1 MAEEKRI
8 ISVFFVILQSLI
20 YTVFAMDER
29 LDKVK
34 VQCDY
39 LPLINFAIQ
48 QNGASIIHQ
57 LSIENTTPAPL
68 KDIQVQITTEPTFGN
83 AAPIA
88 VAQIPPNESICLSSF
103 NLTLSANYFTQL
115 TERLS
120 GNLKIEIT
128 SEVESVFCQTYPID
142 ILAYDQWG
150 GLNVLPEMLAA
161 FITPNHTAIVPII
174 KRAASILGQ
183 WTDNPSLDE
192 YQSRTPDRVRKQM
205 AAIYT
210 AITEQQIIY
219 STIPASFEEY
229 GQRVRLADSVMAQ
242 KLGTCLD
249 MALLYASC
257 LEAIGLNALII
268 ITQGHA
274 FAGAWLV
281 PETFPDPTIDDVSL
295 LTKRTAEGIYDI
307 TLVETTCMNMGHSS
321 DFDDAVKKANGKLT
335 DGNSFILAI
344 DVKRARHSGIRPI
357 PQRIL
362 HGQVWEVEEKET
374 DIQKSA
380 VHATPQSINPYDLSG
395 NETQTVITKQLLWE
409 RRLLDLS
416 LRNNLLSIR
425 ITKNTLQLIPAN
437 LSCLEDALADGE
449 EFRILHR
456 PADWESPAMDFGIY
470 SSIPESD
477 PMVGFINSE
486 LSQKR
491 LRFYLPE
498 NDLGKALTHL
508 YRSSRTSI
516 EENGAN
522 TLYLALGLLK
532 WYETP
537 SSERPRYAP
546 ILLLPVEIIR
556 KSAAK
561 GYVIRSREE
570 ETMMNIT
577 LLEMLR
583 QNFGITISGLDPLPT
598 DESGVNVKLIYSIIR
613 NSIKNQRKWD
623 VEEQAIL
630 GIFSFNKFIMWNDI
644 HNNANKLVQNKIV
657 SSLINGK
664 IEWEAATEEIDAT
677 DMDKQVSPA
686 DIVLPIIADS
696 SQLEAIYEAVHDKTF
711 ILHGPPGTG
720 KSQTITNII
729 ANALY
734 KGKRVLFV
742 AEKMAALSVV
752 QNRLAAIGL
761 APFCLEIHSNKTKK
775 SAVIS
780 QLKETT
786 EIIRQTPPEEFRKE
800 AERLLN
806 LRVELNQYIEALH
819 KEYPFGVSLYDA
831 IIHYQ
836 SVDVESC
843 FDIPQAY
850 LDTLDKDTFAQW
862 EDAIELLVRTANA
875 CGHPYQHP
883 LTGISITEY
892 SSAVKEG
899 SSQLLTGFIDLLTTI
914 RQKLDV
920 FSILLK
926 DTDIHPTRKDFQTI
940 SHIIRRI
947 LDIPELTPGL
957 LTLPLL
963 NETLNEYR
971 EVVVHGRKR
980 DEQRKEIETEFIQE
994 ILSINAKQMLAEW
1007 NRVSGQWFLPRYFG
1021 QRKIRKAINV
1031 YALKTIETE
1040 DIKPLLH
1047 RIIRYQEEAEAV
1059 RKYIGQLPSLFG
1071 RPGKNEDWNTIE
1083 QIIDDMTSL
1092 HSHLLNYAKD
1102 IAKVSQI
1109 KQNLSAQL
1117 TEGIQTFRDIH
1128 AHSFNELYQ
1137 LADTLTATEKKL
1149 SGMLGIS
1156 IEELYTDSADWITI
1170 ALSKARTWKE
1180 NLDKL
1185 KDWYQWLQA
1194 CQTLHSLGIGFIA
1207 TEYKEK
1213 NIPTSQLTDSFRK
1226 SFYQA
1231 AIRYI
1236 IAKEPTLELF
1246 NGKIFNDIIA
1256 KYKQISAKFE
1266 ETTQRELFARLASNI
1281 PSFTHEAI
1289 QSSEVG
1295 ILQKNIRNNARGISI
1310 RKLFD
1315 QIPTLLSRMCPCM
1328 LMSPL
1333 SVAQFIDTD
1342 ADKFDLIVFDEASQM
1357 PTYEAVG
1364 AIARGKNVIIV
1375 GDPKQMPPTSF
1386 FSVNTIDEDNIEM
1399 EDLESILDDCLALSI
1414 PSKYLLW
1421 HYRSKHESLIAFSNS
1436 EYYDNK
1442 LMTFP
1447 SPDNIESKVRI
1458 VNINGYYDKGKSR
1471 QNRAEAQAVVDEIAR
1486 RLRSEEL
1493 RKKSIGVVTFSIVQQ
1508 ALIEDLLSDLFIFY
1522 PELETLALECDE
1534 PLFIKNLEN
1543 VQGDERDVILFSVG
1557 YGPDAEGRV
1566 SMNFGPLNRTGGE
1579 RRLNVAVSR
1588 ARYEM
1593 IIYSTLR
1600 SEMIDLNRTSS
1611 IGVAGLKRFLEYAE
1625 KGTRSTISSVPRQ
1638 LSEATASIETI
1649 IADRLRSLGYTVHT
1663 DIGCSGYKIDIGIVD
1678 TENTSN
1684 YQLGI
1689 ICDGKNY
1696 KRTKTAR
1703 DREIVQN
1710 NVLKALGWDIYRIW
1724 TMDWWEKP
1732 DEVMATIQEAIAR
1745 KKSSKVGSMTATEI
1759 NSTPTEVTEPAPT
1772 TQMTN
1777 NEISFVL
1784 KASPA
1789 APEKQAASVLST
1801 QNRIEQKY
1809 KFAKITPYSY
1819 SPEDFF
1825 FTDSYSIL
1833 LSQIRKIM
1841 ESEAPISKSLLCKS
1855 LLCKKILSE
1864 WGISRLGTRVEA
1876 QIETALDTL
1885 NIYRTEY
1892 EGLVFCWNDKEQ
1904 CASYSIY
1911 RPVSDREATD
1921 IPPEEIANAIR
1932 QLLTDSISLPAADLI
1947 KACAQQ
1953 FGFARMGSNIDA
1965 AMQRGIREAV
1975 KRNYAKIENERVTI
1989 AN

>member
-1 MAEEKRI
+1 
-8 ISVFFVILQSLI
+8 
-20 YTVFAMDER
+20 MDGT
-29 LDKVK
+29 LDKIR
-34 VQCDY
+34 VQFDY
-39 LPLINFAIQ
+39 LPLINFAMQ
-48 QNGASIIHQ
+48 QNKVSVIHQ
-57 LSIENTTPAPL
+57 LSIENMTSEPFRN
-68 KDIQVQITTEPTFGN
+68 IQVQITAEPDFGSITPVMVE
-83 AAPIA
+83 A
-88 VAQIPPNESICLSSF
+88 IPANDSVCLQSF
-103 NLTLSANYFTQL
+103 SLVLSANYFAQL
-115 TERLS
+115 TERMS
-120 GNLKIEIT
+120 GSLKIEIR
-128 SEVESVFCQTYPID
+128 SEAETIFTRTYPID

-150 GLNVLPEMLAA
+150 GINIFPEMLAA
-161 FITPNHTAIVPII
+161 FITPNHAVLTPII
-174 KRAASILGQ
+174 KRAAAILEQ
-183 WTDNPSLDE
+183 WTGTPSLDE
-192 YQSRTPDRVRKQM
+192 YQSRNPDRVRKQM

-210 AITEQQIIY
+210 ALTEQQIIY
-219 STIPASFEEY
+219 STIPASFEEH
-229 GQRVRLADSVMAQ
+229 GQRVRLTDSVLAQ

-257 LEAIGLNALII
+257 LESIGLNALIV
-268 ITQGHA
+268 ITKGHA
-274 FAGAWLV
+274 FAGGWLV
-281 PETFPDPTIDDVSL
+281 PETFPDPAIDDVSL

-307 TLVETTCMNMGHSS
+307 TLVETTCMNMGHNA
-321 DFDDAVKKANGKLT
+321 DFDNAVKSANGKLS
-335 DGNSFILAI
+335 DPGSFILAI
-344 DVKRARHSGIRPI
+344 DVRRARHSGVRPI
-357 PQRIL
+357 PQRVL
-362 HGQVWEVEEKET
+362 NGQVWEIKEDEDMNRNT
-374 DIQKSA
+374 T
-380 VHATPQSINPYDLSG
+380 HATPQSVNPYDLSG
-395 NETQTVITKQLLWE
+395 SETQTVLTKQLLWE

-416 LRNNLLSIR
+416 LRNNLLNIR

-437 LSCLEDALADGE
+437 LACLEDALAEGD

-456 PADWESPAMDFGIY
+456 PAEWENPAMEFGIY

-477 PMVGFINSE
+477 PIADFVNSE

-498 NDLGKALTHL
+498 NDLGKARTHL

-583 QNFGITISGLDPLPT
+583 QNFGISVPGLDPLPT

-613 NSIKNQRKWD
+613 HCIKNQRKWD

-644 HNNANKLVQNKIV
+644 HNNAPKLTQNKIV

-664 IEWEAATEEIDAT
+664 IEWNAITEEMDASY
-677 DMDKQVSPA
+677 MDRQLSPA

-775 SAVIS
+775 STVIS

-786 EIIRQTPPEEFRKE
+786 EIIRRTPPEEFKKE
-800 AERLLN
+800 AERLLK
-806 LRVELNQYIEALH
+806 LRTELNKYIEALH
-819 KEYPFGVSLYDA
+819 KEYPFGLSLYDA

-836 SVDVESC
+836 STDVEPC
-843 FDIPQAY
+843 FDIPSSY
-850 LDTLDKDTFAQW
+850 LDDLDKDRFSHW
-862 EDAIELLVRTANA
+862 EDAIESLVSTANA
-875 CGHPYQHP
+875 CGHPHLHP
-883 LTGISITEY
+883 LTGISIREY
-892 SSAVKEG
+892 SSAIKEEA
-899 SSQLLTGFIDLLTTI
+899 SQTLATFIGLLTAI
-914 RQKLDV
+914 QSKLPV
-920 FSILLK
+920 FSALLE
-926 DTDIHPTRKDFQTI
+926 DTDIHPTRKDFDIITA
-940 SHIIRRI
+940 IIRKI
-947 LDIPELTPGL
+947 LEIPELTPEL
-957 LTLPLL
+957 LTTPLL
-963 NETLNEYR
+963 NETLEEYR
-971 EVVVHGRKR
+971 KVTKHGRKR
-980 DEQRKEIETEFIQE
+980 DEIKAEIENGFTKEV
-994 ILSINAKQMLAEW
+994 LKINAGPMLAEW
-1007 NRVSGQWFLPRYFG
+1007 NRVSAQWFLPRYFG
-1021 QRKIRKAINV
+1021 QRKIKKAIRP
-1031 YALKTIETE
+1031 YALQPVEPETVQ
-1040 DIKPLLH
+1040 PLLH
-1047 RIIRYQEEAEAV
+1047 QVIRYQEELDFTDRYTA
-1059 RKYIGQLPSLFG
+1059 KLPSLFG
-1071 RPGKNEDWNTIE
+1071 RFGRDEEWDIID
-1083 QIIDDMTSL
+1083 QIIHEVSSL
-1092 HSHLLNYAKD
+1092 HSLLLSYSKDVAKT
-1102 IAKVSQI
+1102 SRI
-1109 KQNLSAQL
+1109 KQNLALQL
-1117 TEGIQTFRDIH
+1117 TEGIRTFRDIH
-1128 AHSFNELYQ
+1128 SHSLNELHQ
-1137 LADTLTATEKKL
+1137 LADTLTATEQRL
-1149 SGMLGIS
+1149 STTLGITV
-1156 IEELYTDSADWITI
+1156 ETLYTNSADWIGI
-1170 ALSKARTWKE
+1170 ALQQAATWKE

-1185 KDWYQWLQA
+1185 KDWYQWLQSYNK
-1194 CQTLHSLGIGFIA
+1194 LNELGIGFIA
-1207 TEYKEK
+1207 EEYKEK
-1213 NIPTSQLTDSFRK
+1213 NIPTDLLTSSFCK

-1231 AIRYI
+1231 VIHYI

-1256 KYKQISAKFE
+1256 KYKQVSANFE
-1266 ETTQRELFARLASNI
+1266 DITKKELFARLASNI

-1328 LMSPL
+1328 LMSPI
-1333 SVAQFIDTD
+1333 SVAQYIDTD

-1364 AIARGKNVIIV
+1364 AIARGKNVVIV

-1447 SPDNIESKVRI
+1447 SPDNIESKVRM
-1458 VNINGYYDKGKSR
+1458 VAVDGYYDKGKSR
-1471 QNRAEAQAVVDEIAR
+1471 QNQAEAQAVVDEIAR

-1493 RKKSIGVVTFSIVQQ
+1493 RKKSVGVVTFSVVQQ
-1508 ALIEDLLSDLFIFY
+1508 ALIEDLLSDLFIFH
-1522 PELETLALECDE
+1522 PELETFALECEE

-1566 SMNFGPLNRTGGE
+1566 SMNFGPLHRAGGE

-1593 IIYSTLR
+1593 IIFSTLR
-1600 SEMIDLNRTSS
+1600 SDMIDLNRTSS

-1625 KGTRSTISSVPRQ
+1625 KGTKRILNTSTSIQP
-1638 LSEATASIETI
+1638 SEEETSIEKI
-1649 IADRLRSLGYTVHT
+1649 IADKLRSLGYTVHT

-1678 TENTSN
+1678 TQNPSN

-1696 KRTKTAR
+1696 RRTKTVR

-1710 NVLKALGWDIYRIW
+1710 NVLKALGWNICRIW

-1732 DEVMATIQEAIAR
+1732 DEVIASIQTAIVQGMKAPKPVVVQEKQEKEEER
-1745 KKSSKVGSMTATEI
+1745 VQEKPMQLKSAYTSPSPIFVQNY
-1759 NSTPTEVTEPAPT
+1759 NSTKV
-1772 TQMTN
+1772 
-1777 NEISFVL
+1777 SSYHY
-1784 KASPA
+1784 ASDDIFA
-1789 APEKQAASVLST
+1789 AENKP
-1801 QNRIEQKY
+1801 
-1809 KFAKITPYSY
+1809 
-1819 SPEDFF
+1819 
-1825 FTDSYSIL
+1825 IL
-1833 LSQIRKIM
+1833 IAQIRKIV
-1841 ESEAPISKSLLCKS
+1841 ENEAPISKALLG
-1855 LLCKKILSE
+1855 KKILSE
-1864 WGISRLGTRVEA
+1864 WGISRLGPRIDA
-1876 QIETALDTL
+1876 YLETIFDTL
-1885 NIYRTEY
+1885 HLYRIEHD
-1892 EGLVFCWNDKEQ
+1892 GLVFCWKDEAQ
-1904 CASYSIY
+1904 YRSYTEY
-1911 RPVSDREATD
+1911 RPDSDRDAAD
-1921 IPPEEIANAIR
+1921 LPPEETANAIR
-1932 QLLTDSISLPAADLI
+1932 QILTDSISLPLPDLI
-1947 KACAQQ
+1947 KACAQI
-1953 FGFARMGSNIDA
+1953 FGFARMGSNIEA
-1965 AMQRGIREAV
+1965 SMLRGIQEAV
-1975 KRNYAKIENERVTI
+1975 KKNYARVENGRATI
-1989 AN
+1989 IG

>member
-1 MAEEKRI
+1 MNG
-8 ISVFFVILQSLI
+8 
-20 YTVFAMDER
+20 T
-29 LDKVK
+29 LDKIR
-34 VQCDY
+34 VQFDY
-39 LPLINFAIQ
+39 LPLINFAMQ
-48 QNGASIIHQ
+48 QNKVSVIHQ
-57 LSIENTTPAPL
+57 LSIENMTSEPFRN
-68 KDIQVQITTEPTFGN
+68 IQVQITAEPDFGSITPVMME
-83 AAPIA
+83 A
-88 VAQIPPNESICLSSF
+88 IPANNSVCLQSF
-103 NLTLSANYFTQL
+103 SLVLSANYFAQL
-115 TERLS
+115 TERMS
-120 GNLKIEIT
+120 GSLKIEIR
-128 SEVESVFCQTYPID
+128 SEAETIFTRTYPID

-150 GLNVLPEMLAA
+150 GINIFPEMLAA
-161 FITPNHTAIVPII
+161 FITPNHAVLTPII
-174 KRAASILGQ
+174 KRAAAILEQ
-183 WTDNPSLDE
+183 WTGTPSLDE
-192 YQSRTPDRVRKQM
+192 YQSRNPDRVRKQM

-210 AITEQQIIY
+210 ALTEQQIIY
-219 STIPASFEEY
+219 STIPASFEEH
-229 GQRVRLADSVMAQ
+229 GQRVRLTDSVLAQ

-257 LEAIGLNALII
+257 LESIGLNALIV
-268 ITQGHA
+268 ITKGHA
-274 FAGAWLV
+274 FAGGWLV
-281 PETFPDPTIDDVSL
+281 PETFPDPAIDDVSL

-307 TLVETTCMNMGHSS
+307 TLVETTCMNMGHNA
-321 DFDDAVKKANGKLT
+321 DFDNAVKSANGKLS
-335 DGNSFILAI
+335 DPGSFILAI
-344 DVKRARHSGIRPI
+344 DIRRARHSGVRPI
-357 PQRIL
+357 PQRVL
-362 HGQVWEVEEKET
+362 NGQVWEIKEDEDMNRNT
-374 DIQKSA
+374 T
-380 VHATPQSINPYDLSG
+380 HATPQSVNPYDLSG
-395 NETQTVITKQLLWE
+395 SETQTVLTKQLLWE

-416 LRNNLLSIR
+416 LRNNLLNIR

-437 LSCLEDALADGE
+437 LACLEDALAEGD

-456 PADWESPAMDFGIY
+456 PAEWENPAMEFGIY

-477 PMVGFINSE
+477 PIADFVNSE

-583 QNFGITISGLDPLPT
+583 QNFGISVPGLDPLPT
-598 DESGVNVKLIYSIIR
+598 DESGINVKLIYSIIR
-613 NSIKNQRKWD
+613 HCIKNQRKWD

-644 HNNANKLVQNKIV
+644 HNNAHKLTQNKVV

-664 IEWEAATEEIDAT
+664 IEWDVTAEEVDAAY
-677 DMDKQVSPA
+677 MDRQLSPA

-775 SAVIS
+775 STVIS

-786 EIIRQTPPEEFRKE
+786 EIIRRTPPEEFRKE
-800 AERLLN
+800 AERLLK
-806 LRVELNQYIEALH
+806 LRTELNKYIEALH
-819 KEYPFGVSLYDA
+819 KEYPFGLSLYDA

-836 SVDVESC
+836 LTDVEPC
-843 FDIPQAY
+843 FDIPSSY
-850 LDTLDKDTFAQW
+850 LDNLDKDRFSHW
-862 EDAIELLVRTANA
+862 EDAIESLVSTANA
-875 CGHPYQHP
+875 CGHPYLHP
-883 LTGISITEY
+883 LTGIFIREY
-892 SSAVKEG
+892 SSAIKEEALQTLATFIG
-899 SSQLLTGFIDLLTTI
+899 LLTAI
-914 RQKLDV
+914 QSKLPV
-920 FSILLK
+920 FSALLEN
-926 DTDIHPTRKDFQTI
+926 TDIHPTRKDFNII
-940 SHIIRRI
+940 SAIIRKI
-947 LDIPELTPGL
+947 LDIPELTPEL
-957 LTLPLL
+957 LTTPLL
-963 NETLNEYR
+963 NETLEEYR
-971 EVVVHGRKR
+971 KVTEHGRKR
-980 DEQRKEIETEFIQE
+980 DEIKAEIENGFTKEV
-994 ILSINAKQMLAEW
+994 LKINAGPMLAEW
-1007 NRVSGQWFLPRYFG
+1007 NRVSAQWFLPRYFG
-1021 QRKIRKAINV
+1021 QRKIKKVIRP
-1031 YALKTIETE
+1031 YALQPVKPETVQ
-1040 DIKPLLH
+1040 PLLH
-1047 RIIRYQEEAEAV
+1047 QVIRYQEELDFTDRYAA
-1059 RKYIGQLPSLFG
+1059 KLPSLFG
-1071 RPGKNEDWNTIE
+1071 RFGRDEEWPIID
-1083 QIIDDMTSL
+1083 QIIHEVSSL
-1092 HSHLLNYAKD
+1092 HSLLLSYSKDVAKT
-1102 IAKVSQI
+1102 SRI
-1109 KQNLSAQL
+1109 KQNLALQL
-1117 TEGIQTFRDIH
+1117 TEGIRTFRDIH
-1128 AHSFNELYQ
+1128 SHSLNELYQ
-1137 LADTLTATEKKL
+1137 LVDTLTATEQRL
-1149 SGMLGIS
+1149 STTLGITV
-1156 IEELYTDSADWITI
+1156 ETLYTNSADWIGI
-1170 ALSKARTWKE
+1170 ALQQAGIWKE

-1185 KDWYQWLQA
+1185 KDWYQWLQSYNK
-1194 CQTLHSLGIGFIA
+1194 LNELGLGFIA
-1207 TEYKEK
+1207 EEYKEK
-1213 NIPTSQLTDSFRK
+1213 NIPTDLLTSSFRK

-1231 AIRYI
+1231 VIHYI

-1246 NGKIFNDIIA
+1246 NGKIFNDIIT
-1256 KYKQISAKFE
+1256 KYKQVSANFE
-1266 ETTQRELFARLASNI
+1266 DITKKELFARLASNI

-1315 QIPTLLSRMCPCM
+1315 QIPILLSRMCPCM
-1328 LMSPL
+1328 LMSPI
-1333 SVAQFIDTD
+1333 SVAQYID
-1342 ADKFDLIVFDEASQM
+1342 ADAEKFDLIVFDEASQM

-1364 AIARGKNVIIV
+1364 AIARGKNVVIV

-1447 SPDNIESKVRI
+1447 SPDNIESKVRM
-1458 VNINGYYDKGKSR
+1458 VAVDGYYDKGKSR
-1471 QNRAEAQAVVDEIAR
+1471 QNQAEAQAVVDEIAR

-1493 RKKSIGVVTFSIVQQ
+1493 RKKSVGVVTFSVVQQ
-1508 ALIEDLLSDLFIFY
+1508 ALIEDLLSDLFIFH
-1522 PELETLALECDE
+1522 PELETFALECEE

-1566 SMNFGPLNRTGGE
+1566 SMNFGPLNRAGGE

-1593 IIYSTLR
+1593 IIFSTLR
-1600 SEMIDLNRTSS
+1600 SDMIDLNRTSS

-1625 KGTRSTISSVPRQ
+1625 KGTKRILNTSTSIQPSK
-1638 LSEATASIETI
+1638 EETSIEKI
-1649 IADRLRSLGYTVHT
+1649 IADKLRSLGYTVHT

-1678 TENTSN
+1678 TQNPSN

-1696 KRTKTAR
+1696 RRTKTVR

-1710 NVLKALGWDIYRIW
+1710 NVLKALGWNICRIW

-1732 DEVMATIQEAIAR
+1732 DEVIASIQTAIVQGMKAPKPVAVQEKQEKEEER
-1745 KKSSKVGSMTATEI
+1745 VQEKPMQLKSAYTSPSPIFVQNY
-1759 NSTPTEVTEPAPT
+1759 NSTKV
-1772 TQMTN
+1772 
-1777 NEISFVL
+1777 SSYHY
-1784 KASPA
+1784 ASDDIFA
-1789 APEKQAASVLST
+1789 AENKP
-1801 QNRIEQKY
+1801 
-1809 KFAKITPYSY
+1809 
-1819 SPEDFF
+1819 
-1825 FTDSYSIL
+1825 IL
-1833 LSQIRKIM
+1833 IAQIRKIV
-1841 ESEAPISKSLLCKS
+1841 ENEAPISKALLG
-1855 LLCKKILSE
+1855 KKILSE
-1864 WGISRLGTRVEA
+1864 WGISRLGPRIDAYLETIFDTLHLYRIEHDGLIFCWKDEA
-1876 QIETALDTL
+1876 Q
-1885 NIYRTEY
+1885 YR
-1892 EGLVFCWNDKEQ
+1892 
-1904 CASYSIY
+1904 SYAEY
-1911 RPVSDREATD
+1911 RPDSDRDAAD
-1921 IPPEEIANAIR
+1921 LPPEETANAIR
-1932 QLLTDSISLPAADLI
+1932 QILTDSISLPLPDLI
-1947 KACAQQ
+1947 KACAQI
-1953 FGFARMGSNIDA
+1953 FGFARMGSNIEA
-1965 AMQRGIREAV
+1965 SMLRGIQEAV
-1975 KRNYAKIENERVTI
+1975 KKNYARVENGRATI
-1989 AN
+1989 IG

>member
-1 MAEEKRI
+1 MAEEKRF

-57 LSIENTTPAPL
+57 LSIENTTPVPL
-68 KDIQVQITTEPTFGN
+68 KDIQVVITTEPTFGN
-83 AAPIA
+83 AAPMA
-88 VAQIPPNESICLSSF
+88 VEQIPANGSIRLSSF

-128 SEVESVFCQTYPID
+128 AEAEPIFCQTYPID

-161 FITPNHTAIVPII
+161 FITPNHTAISPII

-183 WTDNPSLDE
+183 WTGNPSLDE

-210 AITEQQIIY
+210 AIAEQQIIY
-219 STIPASFEEY
+219 STVPASFEEY

-257 LEAIGLNALII
+257 LEAIGLNALIV

-321 DFDDAVKKANGKLT
+321 DFDDAVKKANGKLA
-335 DGNSFILAI
+335 DGNNFLLAI
-344 DVKRARHSGIRPI
+344 DIKRARYSGVRPI

-362 HGQVWEVEEKET
+362 HGQVWEVDEKET
-374 DIQKSA
+374 NIQKSA

-416 LRNNLLSIR
+416 LRNNLLNIR

-437 LSCLEDALADGE
+437 LACLEDALADGE

-470 SSIPESD
+470 SSVPESD
-477 PMVGFINSE
+477 PVVGFINSE

-491 LRFYLPE
+491 LRFYLSE

-546 ILLLPVEIIR
+546 ILLMPVEIIR

-583 QNFGITISGLDPLPT
+583 QNFGITVSGLDPLPT

-677 DMDKQVSPA
+677 DMDKQLSPT

-786 EIIRQTPPEEFRKE
+786 EIIRQTPPEEFKKE

-806 LRVELNQYIEALH
+806 LRAELNQYIEALH

-836 SVDVESC
+836 SVDVEPC
-843 FDIPQAY
+843 FEIPQPY

-862 EDAIELLVRTANA
+862 GEAIESLVRTANA
-875 CGHPYQHP
+875 CGHPYRHP
-883 LTGISITEY
+883 LTGISISEY
-892 SSAVKEG
+892 SSAGKEEA
-899 SSQLLTGFIDLLTTI
+899 SQLLTAFIDLLNII

-920 FSILLK
+920 FSVLLK

-940 SHIIRRI
+940 ACIIRRI

-971 EVVVHGRKR
+971 EVVVHGQKR
-980 DEQRKEIETEFIQE
+980 DEQRKEIEAGFTKE
-994 ILSINAKQMLAEW
+994 ILSINAKQMVAEW
-1007 NRVSGQWFLPRYFG
+1007 NRVSDQWFLPRYFG
-1021 QRKIRKAINV
+1021 QRKIKKAINI

-1047 RIIRYQEEAEAV
+1047 RIIRYQEEEDAV
-1059 RKYIGQLPSLFG
+1059 QKYTGQLPSLFG
-1071 RPGKNEDWNTIE
+1071 RFGKNEDWTAIE
-1083 QIIDDMTSL
+1083 QIINDMASL

-1109 KQNLSAQL
+1109 KQNLSVQL
-1117 TEGIQTFRDIH
+1117 TERIQTFRDIH

-1137 LADTLTATEKKL
+1137 LSDTLTVIEKKL
-1149 SGMLGIS
+1149 SGTLGIS
-1156 IEELYTDSADWITI
+1156 TEELYTSSADWITI
-1170 ALSKARTWKE
+1170 ALSKAQTWKD

-1194 CQTLHSLGIGFIA
+1194 YQTLNKLGIGFVA

-1213 NIPTSQLTDSFRK
+1213 NIPTDQLTDIFYK

-1231 AIRYI
+1231 VIQYI

-1256 KYKQISAKFE
+1256 KYKQISANFE
-1266 ETTQRELFARLASNI
+1266 NITKKELFAKLASNI

-1315 QIPTLLSRMCPCM
+1315 QIPTLLPRMCPCM
-1328 LMSPL
+1328 LMSPI
-1333 SVAQFIDTD
+1333 SVAQYIDTD
-1342 ADKFDLIVFDEASQM
+1342 AEKFDLIVFDEASQM

-1364 AIARGKNVIIV
+1364 AIARGKNVVIV

-1386 FSVNTIDEDNIEM
+1386 FSVNTVDEDNIEM

-1447 SPDNIESKVRI
+1447 SPDNIESKVRRI
-1458 VNINGYYDKGKSR
+1458 AVDGYYDKGKSR
-1471 QNRAEAQAVVDEIAR
+1471 QNQAEAQAVVDEIAR

-1493 RKKSIGVVTFSIVQQ
+1493 RKKSIGVVTFSVVQQ
-1508 ALIEDLLSDLFIFY
+1508 ALIEDLLSDLFIFH
-1522 PELETLALECDE
+1522 PELETFALECEE

-1566 SMNFGPLNRTGGE
+1566 SMNFGPLNRAGGE

-1593 IIYSTLR
+1593 IIFSTLR
-1600 SEMIDLNRTSS
+1600 SDMIDLNRTSS

-1625 KGTRSTISSVPRQ
+1625 KGMKHPLNTSSNIYLPD
-1638 LSEATASIETI
+1638 EETSIEKI
-1649 IADRLRSLGYTVHT
+1649 IADKLRSLGYTVHT

-1678 TENTSN
+1678 PQNPSS
-1684 YQLGI
+1684 YRLGI

-1710 NVLKALGWDIYRIW
+1710 NVLKALGWDICRIW

-1732 DEVMATIQEAIAR
+1732 DEVIATLRRRISQHADSNQENEEETVR
-1745 KKSSKVGSMTATEI
+1745 TEEQKDTAKPEI
-1759 NSTPTEVTEPAPT
+1759 
-1772 TQMTN
+1772 
-1777 NEISFVL
+1777 L
-1784 KASPA
+1784 KAAYPA
-1789 APEKQAASVLST
+1789 ISKKQLAFSLAAAIKED
-1801 QNRIEQKY
+1801 RY
-1809 KFAKITPYSY
+1809 KKRKVVYQETELTAGQYQAT
-1819 SPEDFF
+1819 DFF
-1825 FTDSYSIL
+1825 FERSIPIL
-1833 LSQIRKIM
+1833 LSQIKRIM
-1841 ESEAPISKSLLCKS
+1841 ENEAPISQSLICQ
-1855 LLCKKILSE
+1855 KINAA
-1864 WGISRLGTRVEA
+1864 WGISRMSQTGSHLDALIRRLNFYRSRHNGIDFLWLDEA
-1876 QIETALDTL
+1876 Q
-1885 NIYRTEY
+1885 YRT
-1892 EGLVFCWNDKEQ
+1892 
-1904 CASYSIY
+1904 YSQF
-1911 RPVSDREATD
+1911 RTDSNRAATD
-1921 IPPEEIANAIR
+1921 LPPEEIANAVKYV
-1932 QLLTDSISLPAADLI
+1932 LTDSVSLPLPDLA
-1947 KACAQQ
+1947 KACAKL
-1953 FGFARMGSNIDA
+1953 FGFPRMGSNIEA
-1965 AMQRGIREAV
+1965 SMQRGIQEAV
-1975 KRNYAKIENERVTI
+1975 KRKYAKVESGRITI
-1989 AN
+1989 IG

>member
-1 MAEEKRI
+1 
-8 ISVFFVILQSLI
+8 
-20 YTVFAMDER
+20 MDGT
-29 LDKVK
+29 LDKIR
-34 VQCDY
+34 VQFDY
-39 LPLINFAIQ
+39 LPLINFAMQ
-48 QNGASIIHQ
+48 QNKVSVIHQ
-57 LSIENTTPAPL
+57 LSIENMTSEPFRN
-68 KDIQVQITTEPTFGN
+68 IQVQITAEPDFGSITPVMVE
-83 AAPIA
+83 A
-88 VAQIPPNESICLSSF
+88 IPANDSVCLQSF
-103 NLTLSANYFTQL
+103 SLVLSANYFAQL
-115 TERLS
+115 TERMS
-120 GNLKIEIT
+120 GSLKIEIR
-128 SEVESVFCQTYPID
+128 SEAETIFTRTYPID

-150 GLNVLPEMLAA
+150 GINIFPEMLAA
-161 FITPNHTAIVPII
+161 FITPNHAVLTPII
-174 KRAASILGQ
+174 KRAAAILEQ
-183 WTDNPSLDE
+183 WTGTPSLDE
-192 YQSRTPDRVRKQM
+192 YQSRNPDRVRKQM

-210 AITEQQIIY
+210 ALTEQQIIY
-219 STIPASFEEY
+219 STIPASFEEH
-229 GQRVRLADSVMAQ
+229 GQRVRLTDSVLAQ

-257 LEAIGLNALII
+257 LESIGLNALIV
-268 ITQGHA
+268 ITKGHA
-274 FAGAWLV
+274 FAGGWLV
-281 PETFPDPTIDDVSL
+281 PETFPDPAIDDVSL

-307 TLVETTCMNMGHSS
+307 TLVETTCMNMGHNA
-321 DFDDAVKKANGKLT
+321 DFDNAVKSANGKLS
-335 DGNSFILAI
+335 DPGSFILAI
-344 DVKRARHSGIRPI
+344 DVRRARHSGVRPI
-357 PQRIL
+357 PQRVL
-362 HGQVWEVEEKET
+362 NGQVWEIKEDEDMNRNT
-374 DIQKSA
+374 T
-380 VHATPQSINPYDLSG
+380 HATPQSVNPYDLSG
-395 NETQTVITKQLLWE
+395 SETQTVLTKQLLWE

-416 LRNNLLSIR
+416 LRNNLLNIR

-437 LSCLEDALADGE
+437 LACLEDALAEGD

-456 PADWESPAMDFGIY
+456 PAEWENPAMEFGIY

-477 PMVGFINSE
+477 PIADFVNSE

-583 QNFGITISGLDPLPT
+583 QNFGISVPGLDPLPT

-613 NSIKNQRKWD
+613 HCIKNQRKWD

-644 HNNANKLVQNKIV
+644 HNNAHKLTQNKVV

-664 IEWEAATEEIDAT
+664 IEWDVTAKEVDAAY
-677 DMDKQVSPA
+677 MDRQLSPA

-775 SAVIS
+775 STVIS

-786 EIIRQTPPEEFRKE
+786 EIIRRTPPEEFKKE
-800 AERLLN
+800 AERLLK
-806 LRVELNQYIEALH
+806 LRTELNKYIEALH
-819 KEYPFGVSLYDA
+819 KEYPFGLSLYDA

-836 SVDVESC
+836 STDVEPC
-843 FDIPQAY
+843 FDIPSSY
-850 LDTLDKDTFAQW
+850 LDDLDKDRFSHW
-862 EDAIELLVRTANA
+862 EDAIESLVSTANA
-875 CGHPYQHP
+875 CGHPHLHP
-883 LTGISITEY
+883 LTGISIREY
-892 SSAVKEG
+892 SSAIKEEA
-899 SSQLLTGFIDLLTTI
+899 SQTLATFIGLLTAI
-914 RQKLDV
+914 QSKLPV
-920 FSILLK
+920 FSALLE
-926 DTDIHPTRKDFQTI
+926 DTDIHPTRKDFDIITA
-940 SHIIRRI
+940 IIRKI
-947 LDIPELTPGL
+947 LEIPELTPEL
-957 LTLPLL
+957 LTTPLL
-963 NETLNEYR
+963 NETLEEYR
-971 EVVVHGRKR
+971 KVTKHGRKR
-980 DEQRKEIETEFIQE
+980 DEIKAEIENGFTKEV
-994 ILSINAKQMLAEW
+994 LKINAGPMLAEW
-1007 NRVSGQWFLPRYFG
+1007 NRVSAQWFLPRYFG
-1021 QRKIRKAINV
+1021 QRKIKKAIRP
-1031 YALKTIETE
+1031 YALQPVEPETVQ
-1040 DIKPLLH
+1040 PLLH
-1047 RIIRYQEEAEAV
+1047 QVIRYQEELDFTDRYTA
-1059 RKYIGQLPSLFG
+1059 KLPSLFG
-1071 RPGKNEDWNTIE
+1071 RFGRDEEWPIID
-1083 QIIDDMTSL
+1083 QIIHEVSSL
-1092 HSHLLNYAKD
+1092 HSLLLSYSKDVAKT
-1102 IAKVSQI
+1102 SRI
-1109 KQNLSAQL
+1109 KQNLALQL
-1117 TEGIQTFRDIH
+1117 TEGIRTFRDIH
-1128 AHSFNELYQ
+1128 SHSLNELHQ
-1137 LADTLTATEKKL
+1137 LADTLTATEQRL
-1149 SGMLGIS
+1149 STTLGITV
-1156 IEELYTDSADWITI
+1156 ETLYTNSADWIGI
-1170 ALSKARTWKE
+1170 ALQQAATWKE

-1185 KDWYQWLQA
+1185 KDWYQWLQSYNK
-1194 CQTLHSLGIGFIA
+1194 LNELGIGFIA
-1207 TEYKEK
+1207 EEYKEK
-1213 NIPTSQLTDSFRK
+1213 NIPTDLLTSSFCK

-1231 AIRYI
+1231 VIHYI

-1256 KYKQISAKFE
+1256 KYKQVSANFE
-1266 ETTQRELFARLASNI
+1266 DITKKELFARLASNI

-1328 LMSPL
+1328 LMSPI
-1333 SVAQFIDTD
+1333 SVAQYIDTD

-1364 AIARGKNVIIV
+1364 AIARGKNVVIV

-1447 SPDNIESKVRI
+1447 SPDNIESKVRM
-1458 VNINGYYDKGKSR
+1458 VAVDGYYDKGKSR
-1471 QNRAEAQAVVDEIAR
+1471 QNQAEAQAVVDEIAR

-1493 RKKSIGVVTFSIVQQ
+1493 RKKSVGVVTFSVVQQ
-1508 ALIEDLLSDLFIFY
+1508 ALIEDLLSDLFIFH
-1522 PELETLALECDE
+1522 PELETFALECEE

-1566 SMNFGPLNRTGGE
+1566 SMNFGPLNRAGGE

-1593 IIYSTLR
+1593 IIFSTLR
-1600 SEMIDLNRTSS
+1600 SDMIDLNRTSS

-1625 KGTRSTISSVPRQ
+1625 KGTKRILNTSTSIQP
-1638 LSEATASIETI
+1638 SEEETSIEKI
-1649 IADRLRSLGYTVHT
+1649 IADKLRSLGYTVHT

-1678 TENTSN
+1678 TQNPSN

-1696 KRTKTAR
+1696 RRTKTVR

-1710 NVLKALGWDIYRIW
+1710 NVLKALGWNICRIW

-1732 DEVMATIQEAIAR
+1732 DEVIASIQTAIVQGMKAPKPVVVQEKQEKEEER
-1745 KKSSKVGSMTATEI
+1745 VQEKPMQLKSAYTSPSPIFVQNY
-1759 NSTPTEVTEPAPT
+1759 NSTKV
-1772 TQMTN
+1772 
-1777 NEISFVL
+1777 SSYHY
-1784 KASPA
+1784 ASDDIFA
-1789 APEKQAASVLST
+1789 AENKP
-1801 QNRIEQKY
+1801 
-1809 KFAKITPYSY
+1809 
-1819 SPEDFF
+1819 
-1825 FTDSYSIL
+1825 IL
-1833 LSQIRKIM
+1833 IAQIRKIV
-1841 ESEAPISKSLLCKS
+1841 ENEAPISKALLG
-1855 LLCKKILSE
+1855 KKILSE
-1864 WGISRLGTRVEA
+1864 WGISRLGPRIDA
-1876 QIETALDTL
+1876 YLETIFDTL
-1885 NIYRTEY
+1885 HLYRIEHD
-1892 EGLVFCWNDKEQ
+1892 GLVFCWKDEAQ
-1904 CASYSIY
+1904 YRSYTEY
-1911 RPVSDREATD
+1911 RPDSDRDAAD
-1921 IPPEEIANAIR
+1921 LPPEETANAIR
-1932 QLLTDSISLPAADLI
+1932 QILTDSISLPLPDLI
-1947 KACAQQ
+1947 KACAQI
-1953 FGFARMGSNIDA
+1953 FGFARMGSNIEA
-1965 AMQRGIREAV
+1965 SMLRGIQEAV
-1975 KRNYAKIENERVTI
+1975 KKNYARVENGRATI
-1989 AN
+1989 IG

>member
-1 MAEEKRI
+1 MNG
-8 ISVFFVILQSLI
+8 
-20 YTVFAMDER
+20 T
-29 LDKVK
+29 LDKIR
-34 VQCDY
+34 VQFDY
-39 LPLINFAIQ
+39 LPLINFAMQ
-48 QNGASIIHQ
+48 QNKVSVIHQ
-57 LSIENTTPAPL
+57 LSIENMTSEPFRN
-68 KDIQVQITTEPTFGN
+68 IQVQITAEPDFGSITPVMME
-83 AAPIA
+83 A
-88 VAQIPPNESICLSSF
+88 IPANNSVCLQSF
-103 NLTLSANYFTQL
+103 SLVLSANYFAQL
-115 TERLS
+115 TERMS
-120 GNLKIEIT
+120 GSLKIEIR
-128 SEVESVFCQTYPID
+128 SEAETIFTRTYPID

-150 GLNVLPEMLAA
+150 GINIFPEMLAA
-161 FITPNHTAIVPII
+161 FITPNHAVLTPII
-174 KRAASILGQ
+174 KRAAAILEQ
-183 WTDNPSLDE
+183 WTGTPSLDE
-192 YQSRTPDRVRKQM
+192 YQSRNPDRVRKQM

-210 AITEQQIIY
+210 ALTEQQIIY
-219 STIPASFEEY
+219 STIPASFEEH
-229 GQRVRLADSVMAQ
+229 GQRVRLTDSVLAQ

-249 MALLYASC
+249 MALLYTSC
-257 LEAIGLNALII
+257 LESIGLNALIV
-268 ITQGHA
+268 ITKGHA
-274 FAGAWLV
+274 FAGGWLV
-281 PETFPDPTIDDVSL
+281 PETFPDPAIDDVSL

-307 TLVETTCMNMGHSS
+307 TLVETTCMNMGHNA
-321 DFDDAVKKANGKLT
+321 DFDNAVKSANGKLS
-335 DGNSFILAI
+335 DPGSFILAI
-344 DVKRARHSGIRPI
+344 DIRRARHSGVRPI
-357 PQRIL
+357 PQRVL
-362 HGQVWEVEEKET
+362 NGQVWEIKEDEDMNRNT
-374 DIQKSA
+374 T
-380 VHATPQSINPYDLSG
+380 HATPQSVNPYDLSG
-395 NETQTVITKQLLWE
+395 SETQTVLTKQLLWE

-416 LRNNLLSIR
+416 LRNNLLNIR

-437 LSCLEDALADGE
+437 LACLEDALAEGD

-456 PADWESPAMDFGIY
+456 PAEWENPAMEFGIY

-477 PMVGFINSE
+477 PIADFVNSE

-583 QNFGITISGLDPLPT
+583 QNFGISVPGLDPLPT
-598 DESGVNVKLIYSIIR
+598 DESGINVKLIYSIIR
-613 NSIKNQRKWD
+613 HCIKNQRKWD

-644 HNNANKLVQNKIV
+644 HNNAHKLTQNKVV

-664 IEWEAATEEIDAT
+664 IEWDVTAKEVDAAY
-677 DMDKQVSPA
+677 MDRQLSPA

-752 QNRLAAIGL
+752 QNRLAGIGL

-775 SAVIS
+775 STVIS

-786 EIIRQTPPEEFRKE
+786 EIIRRTPPEEFMKE
-800 AERLLN
+800 AERLLK
-806 LRVELNQYIEALH
+806 LRTELNKYIEALH
-819 KEYPFGVSLYDA
+819 KEYPFGLSLYDA

-836 SVDVESC
+836 LTDVEPC
-843 FDIPQAY
+843 FDIPSSY
-850 LDTLDKDTFAQW
+850 LDNLDKDRFSHW
-862 EDAIELLVRTANA
+862 EDAIESLVSTANA
-875 CGHPYQHP
+875 CGHPYLHP
-883 LTGISITEY
+883 LTGIFIREY
-892 SSAVKEG
+892 SSAIKEEALQTLATFIG
-899 SSQLLTGFIDLLTTI
+899 LLTAI
-914 RQKLDV
+914 QSKLPV
-920 FSILLK
+920 FSALLEN
-926 DTDIHPTRKDFQTI
+926 TDIHPTRKDFNII
-940 SHIIRRI
+940 SAIIRKI
-947 LDIPELTPGL
+947 LDIPELTPEL
-957 LTLPLL
+957 LTTPLL
-963 NETLNEYR
+963 NETLEEYR
-971 EVVVHGRKR
+971 KVTEHGRKR
-980 DEQRKEIETEFIQE
+980 DEIKAEIENGFTKEV
-994 ILSINAKQMLAEW
+994 LKINAGPMLAEW
-1007 NRVSGQWFLPRYFG
+1007 NRVSAQWFLPRYFG
-1021 QRKIRKAINV
+1021 QRKIKKVIRP
-1031 YALKTIETE
+1031 YALQPVKPETVQ
-1040 DIKPLLH
+1040 PLLH
-1047 RIIRYQEEAEAV
+1047 QVIRYQEELDFTDRYTA
-1059 RKYIGQLPSLFG
+1059 KLPSLFG
-1071 RPGKNEDWNTIE
+1071 RFGRDEEWPIID
-1083 QIIDDMTSL
+1083 QIIHEVSSL
-1092 HSHLLNYAKD
+1092 HSLLLSYSKDVAKT
-1102 IAKVSQI
+1102 SRI
-1109 KQNLSAQL
+1109 KQNLALQL
-1117 TEGIQTFRDIH
+1117 TEGIRTFRDIH
-1128 AHSFNELYQ
+1128 SHSLNELYQ
-1137 LADTLTATEKKL
+1137 LVDTLTATEQRL
-1149 SGMLGIS
+1149 STTLGITV
-1156 IEELYTDSADWITI
+1156 ETLYTNSADWIGI
-1170 ALSKARTWKE
+1170 ALQQAGIWKE

-1185 KDWYQWLQA
+1185 KDWYQWLQSYNK
-1194 CQTLHSLGIGFIA
+1194 LNELGLGFIA
-1207 TEYKEK
+1207 EEYKEK
-1213 NIPTSQLTDSFRK
+1213 NIPTDLLTSSFRK

-1566 SMNFGPLNRTGGE
+1566 SMNFGPLNRAGGE

-1600 SEMIDLNRTSS
+1600 SDMIDLNRTSS

-1625 KGTRSTISSVPRQ
+1625 KGTRSTINSVTRQ
-1638 LSEATASIETI
+1638 LSETTVSIETI

-1732 DEVMATIQEAIAR
+1732 DEVIATIQEAIAR
-1745 KKSSKVGSMTATEI
+1745 KKSSKVGSMTTAGI
-1759 NSTPTEVTEPAPT
+1759 NSTPTEVAAPAPT
-1772 TQMTN
+1772 AQITN

-1841 ESEAPISKSLLCKS
+1841 ESEAPISKS

>member
-1 MAEEKRI
+1 
-8 ISVFFVILQSLI
+8 
-20 YTVFAMDER
+20 MDGT
-29 LDKVK
+29 LDKIR
-34 VQCDY
+34 VQFDY
-39 LPLINFAIQ
+39 LPLINFAMQ
-48 QNGASIIHQ
+48 QNKVSVIHQ
-57 LSIENTTPAPL
+57 LSIENMTSEPFRN
-68 KDIQVQITTEPTFGN
+68 IQVQITAEPDFGSITPVMVE
-83 AAPIA
+83 A
-88 VAQIPPNESICLSSF
+88 IPANDSVCLQSF
-103 NLTLSANYFTQL
+103 SLVLSANYFAQL
-115 TERLS
+115 TERMS
-120 GNLKIEIT
+120 GSLKIEIR
-128 SEVESVFCQTYPID
+128 SEAETIFTRTYPID

-150 GLNVLPEMLAA
+150 GINIFPEMLAA
-161 FITPNHTAIVPII
+161 FITPNHAVLTPII
-174 KRAASILGQ
+174 KRAAAILEQ
-183 WTDNPSLDE
+183 WTGTPSLDE
-192 YQSRTPDRVRKQM
+192 YQSRNPDRVRKQM

-210 AITEQQIIY
+210 ALTEQQIIY
-219 STIPASFEEY
+219 STIPASFEEH
-229 GQRVRLADSVMAQ
+229 GQRVRLTDSVLAQ

-249 MALLYASC
+249 MALLYTSC
-257 LEAIGLNALII
+257 LESIGLNALIV
-268 ITQGHA
+268 ITKGHA
-274 FAGAWLV
+274 FAGGWLV
-281 PETFPDPTIDDVSL
+281 PETFPDPAIDDVSL

-307 TLVETTCMNMGHSS
+307 TLVETTCMNMGHNA
-321 DFDDAVKKANGKLT
+321 DFDNAVKSANGKLS
-335 DGNSFILAI
+335 DPGSFILAI
-344 DVKRARHSGIRPI
+344 DIRRARHSGVRPI
-357 PQRIL
+357 PQRVL
-362 HGQVWEVEEKET
+362 NGQVWEIKEDEDMNRNT
-374 DIQKSA
+374 T
-380 VHATPQSINPYDLSG
+380 HATPQSVNPYDLSG
-395 NETQTVITKQLLWE
+395 SETQTVLTKQLLWE

-416 LRNNLLSIR
+416 LRNNLLNIR

-437 LSCLEDALADGE
+437 LACLEDALAEGD

-456 PADWESPAMDFGIY
+456 PAEWENPAMEFGIY

-477 PMVGFINSE
+477 PIADFVNSE

-583 QNFGITISGLDPLPT
+583 QNFGISVPGLDPLPT
-598 DESGVNVKLIYSIIR
+598 DESGINVKLIYSIIR
-613 NSIKNQRKWD
+613 HCIKNQRKWD

-644 HNNANKLVQNKIV
+644 HNNAHKLTQNKVV

-664 IEWEAATEEIDAT
+664 IEWDVTAKEVDAAY
-677 DMDKQVSPA
+677 MDRQLSPA

-752 QNRLAAIGL
+752 QNRLAGIGL

-775 SAVIS
+775 STVIS

-786 EIIRQTPPEEFRKE
+786 EIIRRTPPEEFMKE
-800 AERLLN
+800 AERLLK
-806 LRVELNQYIEALH
+806 LRTELNKYIEALH
-819 KEYPFGVSLYDA
+819 KEYPFGLSLYDA

-836 SVDVESC
+836 LTDVEPC
-843 FDIPQAY
+843 FDIPSSY
-850 LDTLDKDTFAQW
+850 LDNLDKDRFSHW
-862 EDAIELLVRTANA
+862 EDAIESLVSTANA
-875 CGHPYQHP
+875 CGHPYLHP
-883 LTGISITEY
+883 LTGIFIREY
-892 SSAVKEG
+892 SSAIKEEALQTLATFIG
-899 SSQLLTGFIDLLTTI
+899 LLTAI
-914 RQKLDV
+914 QSKLPV
-920 FSILLK
+920 FSALLEN
-926 DTDIHPTRKDFQTI
+926 TDIHPTRKDFNII
-940 SHIIRRI
+940 SAIIRKI
-947 LDIPELTPGL
+947 LDIPELTPEL
-957 LTLPLL
+957 LTTPLL
-963 NETLNEYR
+963 NETLEEYR
-971 EVVVHGRKR
+971 KVTKHGRKR
-980 DEQRKEIETEFIQE
+980 DEIKAEIENGFTKEV
-994 ILSINAKQMLAEW
+994 LKINAGPMLAEW
-1007 NRVSGQWFLPRYFG
+1007 NRVSAQWFLPRYFG
-1021 QRKIRKAINV
+1021 QRKIKKVIRP
-1031 YALKTIETE
+1031 YALQPVKPETVQ
-1040 DIKPLLH
+1040 PLLH
-1047 RIIRYQEEAEAV
+1047 QVIRYQEELDFTDRYTA
-1059 RKYIGQLPSLFG
+1059 KLPSLFG
-1071 RPGKNEDWNTIE
+1071 RFGRDEEWDIID
-1083 QIIDDMTSL
+1083 QIIHEVSSL
-1092 HSHLLNYAKD
+1092 HSLLLSYSKDVAKT
-1102 IAKVSQI
+1102 SRI
-1109 KQNLSAQL
+1109 KQNLALQL
-1117 TEGIQTFRDIH
+1117 TEGIRTFRDIH
-1128 AHSFNELYQ
+1128 SHSLNELHQ
-1137 LADTLTATEKKL
+1137 LADTLTATEQRL
-1149 SGMLGIS
+1149 STTLGITV
-1156 IEELYTDSADWITI
+1156 ETLYTNSADWIGI
-1170 ALSKARTWKE
+1170 ALQQAGIWKE

-1185 KDWYQWLQA
+1185 KDWYQWLQSYNK
-1194 CQTLHSLGIGFIA
+1194 LNELGLGFIA
-1207 TEYKEK
+1207 EEYKEK
-1213 NIPTSQLTDSFRK
+1213 NIPTDLLTSSFCK

-1231 AIRYI
+1231 VIHYI

-1256 KYKQISAKFE
+1256 KYKQVSANFE
-1266 ETTQRELFARLASNI
+1266 DITKKELFARLASNI

-1328 LMSPL
+1328 LMSPI
-1333 SVAQFIDTD
+1333 SVAQYIDTD

-1364 AIARGKNVIIV
+1364 AIARGKNVVIV

-1447 SPDNIESKVRI
+1447 SPDNIESKVRM
-1458 VNINGYYDKGKSR
+1458 VAVDGYYDKGKSR
-1471 QNRAEAQAVVDEIAR
+1471 QNQAEAQAVVDEIAR

-1493 RKKSIGVVTFSIVQQ
+1493 RKKSVGVVTFSVVQQ
-1508 ALIEDLLSDLFIFY
+1508 ALIEDLLSDLFIFH
-1522 PELETLALECDE
+1522 PELETFALECEE

-1566 SMNFGPLNRTGGE
+1566 SMNFGPLNRAGGE

-1593 IIYSTLR
+1593 IIFSTLR
-1600 SEMIDLNRTSS
+1600 SDMIDLNRTSS

-1625 KGTRSTISSVPRQ
+1625 KGTKRILNTSTSIQP
-1638 LSEATASIETI
+1638 SEEETSIEKI
-1649 IADRLRSLGYTVHT
+1649 IADKLRSLGYTVHT

-1678 TENTSN
+1678 TQNPSN

-1696 KRTKTAR
+1696 RRTKTVR

-1710 NVLKALGWDIYRIW
+1710 NVLKALGWNICRIW

-1732 DEVMATIQEAIAR
+1732 DEVIASIQTAIVQGMKAPKPVVVQEKQEKEEER
-1745 KKSSKVGSMTATEI
+1745 VQEKPMQLKSAYTSPSPIFVQNY
-1759 NSTPTEVTEPAPT
+1759 NSTKV
-1772 TQMTN
+1772 
-1777 NEISFVL
+1777 SSYHY
-1784 KASPA
+1784 ASDDIFA
-1789 APEKQAASVLST
+1789 AENKP
-1801 QNRIEQKY
+1801 
-1809 KFAKITPYSY
+1809 
-1819 SPEDFF
+1819 
-1825 FTDSYSIL
+1825 IL
-1833 LSQIRKIM
+1833 IAQIRKIV
-1841 ESEAPISKSLLCKS
+1841 ENEAPISKALLG
-1855 LLCKKILSE
+1855 KKILSE
-1864 WGISRLGTRVEA
+1864 WGISRLGPRIDA
-1876 QIETALDTL
+1876 YLETIFDTL
-1885 NIYRTEY
+1885 HLYRIEHD
-1892 EGLVFCWNDKEQ
+1892 GLVFCWKDEAQ
-1904 CASYSIY
+1904 YRSYTEY
-1911 RPVSDREATD
+1911 RPDSDRDAAD
-1921 IPPEEIANAIR
+1921 LPPEETANAIR
-1932 QLLTDSISLPAADLI
+1932 QILTDSISLPLPDLI
-1947 KACAQQ
+1947 KACAQI
-1953 FGFARMGSNIDA
+1953 FGFARMGSNIEA
-1965 AMQRGIREAV
+1965 SMLRGIQEAV
-1975 KRNYAKIENERVTI
+1975 KKNYARVENGRATI
-1989 AN
+1989 IG

>member
-1 MAEEKRI
+1 MNG
-8 ISVFFVILQSLI
+8 
-20 YTVFAMDER
+20 T
-29 LDKVK
+29 LDKIR
-34 VQCDY
+34 VQFDY
-39 LPLINFAIQ
+39 LPLINFAMQ
-48 QNGASIIHQ
+48 QNKVSVIHQ
-57 LSIENTTPAPL
+57 LSIENMTSEPFRN
-68 KDIQVQITTEPTFGN
+68 IQVQITAEPDFGSITPVMME
-83 AAPIA
+83 A
-88 VAQIPPNESICLSSF
+88 IPANNSVCLQSF
-103 NLTLSANYFTQL
+103 SLVLSANYFAQL
-115 TERLS
+115 TERMS
-120 GNLKIEIT
+120 GSLKIEIR
-128 SEVESVFCQTYPID
+128 SEAETIFTQTYPID

-150 GLNVLPEMLAA
+150 GINIFPEMLAA
-161 FITPNHTAIVPII
+161 FITPNHAVLTPII
-174 KRAASILGQ
+174 KRAAAILEQ
-183 WTDNPSLDE
+183 WTGTPSLDE
-192 YQSRTPDRVRKQM
+192 YQSRNPDRVRKQM

-210 AITEQQIIY
+210 ALTEQQIIY
-219 STIPASFEEY
+219 STIPASFEEH
-229 GQRVRLADSVMAQ
+229 GQRVRLTDSVLAQ

-257 LEAIGLNALII
+257 LESIGLNVLIV
-268 ITQGHA
+268 ITKGHA
-274 FAGAWLV
+274 FAGGWLV
-281 PETFPDPTIDDVSL
+281 PETFPDPAIDDVSL

-307 TLVETTCMNMGHSS
+307 TLVETTCMNMGHNA
-321 DFDDAVKKANGKLT
+321 DFDNAVKSANGKLS
-335 DGNSFILAI
+335 DPGSFILAI
-344 DVKRARHSGIRPI
+344 DIRRARHSGVRPI
-357 PQRIL
+357 PQRVL
-362 HGQVWEVEEKET
+362 NGQVWEIKEDEDVNRNT
-374 DIQKSA
+374 T
-380 VHATPQSINPYDLSG
+380 HATPQSVNPYDLSG
-395 NETQTVITKQLLWE
+395 SETQTSLTKQLLWE

-416 LRNNLLSIR
+416 LRNNLLNIR

-437 LSCLEDALADGE
+437 LACLEDALAEGD

-456 PADWESPAMDFGIY
+456 PAEWENPAMEFGIY

-477 PMVGFINSE
+477 PIADFVNSE

-583 QNFGITISGLDPLPT
+583 QNFGISVPGLDPLPT
-598 DESGVNVKLIYSIIR
+598 DESGINVKLIYSIIR
-613 NSIKNQRKWD
+613 HCIKNQRKWD

-644 HNNANKLVQNKIV
+644 HNNAHKLTQNKVV

-664 IEWEAATEEIDAT
+664 IEWDVTAEEVDAAY
-677 DMDKQVSPA
+677 MDRQLSPA

-752 QNRLAAIGL
+752 QNRLAGIGL

-775 SAVIS
+775 STVIS

-786 EIIRQTPPEEFRKE
+786 EIIRRTPPEEFRKE
-800 AERLLN
+800 AERLLK
-806 LRVELNQYIEALH
+806 LRTELNKYIEALH
-819 KEYPFGVSLYDA
+819 KEYPFGLSLYDA

-836 SVDVESC
+836 LTDVEPC
-843 FDIPQAY
+843 FDIPSSY
-850 LDTLDKDTFAQW
+850 LDNLDKDRFSHW
-862 EDAIELLVRTANA
+862 EDAIESLVSTANA
-875 CGHPYQHP
+875 CGHPYLHP
-883 LTGISITEY
+883 LTGISIREY
-892 SSAVKEG
+892 SSAIKEEALQTLATFIG
-899 SSQLLTGFIDLLTTI
+899 LLTAI
-914 RQKLDV
+914 QSKLPV
-920 FSILLK
+920 FSALLEN
-926 DTDIHPTRKDFQTI
+926 TDIHPTRKDFNII
-940 SHIIRRI
+940 SAIIRKI
-947 LDIPELTPGL
+947 LDIPELTPEL
-957 LTLPLL
+957 LTTPLL
-963 NETLNEYR
+963 NETLEEYR
-971 EVVVHGRKR
+971 KVTEHGRKR
-980 DEQRKEIETEFIQE
+980 DEIKAEIENGFTKEV
-994 ILSINAKQMLAEW
+994 LKINAGPMLAEW
-1007 NRVSGQWFLPRYFG
+1007 NRVSAQWFLPRYFG
-1021 QRKIRKAINV
+1021 QRKIKKVIRP
-1031 YALKTIETE
+1031 YALQPVKPETVQ
-1040 DIKPLLH
+1040 PLLH
-1047 RIIRYQEEAEAV
+1047 QVIRYQEELDFTDRYAA
-1059 RKYIGQLPSLFG
+1059 KLPSLFG
-1071 RPGKNEDWNTIE
+1071 RFGRDEEWDIID
-1083 QIIDDMTSL
+1083 QIIHEVSSL
-1092 HSHLLNYAKD
+1092 HSLLLSYSKDVAKT
-1102 IAKVSQI
+1102 SRI
-1109 KQNLSAQL
+1109 KQNLALQL
-1117 TEGIQTFRDIH
+1117 TEGIRTFRDIH
-1128 AHSFNELYQ
+1128 SHSLNELYQ
-1137 LADTLTATEKKL
+1137 LVDTLTATEQRL
-1149 SGMLGIS
+1149 STTLGITV
-1156 IEELYTDSADWITI
+1156 ETLYTNSADWIGI
-1170 ALSKARTWKE
+1170 ALQQAATWKE

-1185 KDWYQWLQA
+1185 KDWYQWLQSYNK
-1194 CQTLHSLGIGFIA
+1194 LNELGIGFIA
-1207 TEYKEK
+1207 EEYKEK
-1213 NIPTSQLTDSFRK
+1213 NIPTDLLTSSFCK

-1231 AIRYI
+1231 VIHYI

-1256 KYKQISAKFE
+1256 KYKQVSANFE
-1266 ETTQRELFARLASNI
+1266 DITKKELFARLASNI

-1328 LMSPL
+1328 LMSPI
-1333 SVAQFIDTD
+1333 SVAQYIDTD

-1364 AIARGKNVIIV
+1364 AIARGKNVVIV

-1447 SPDNIESKVRI
+1447 SPDNIESKVRM
-1458 VNINGYYDKGKSR
+1458 VAVDGYYDKGKSR
-1471 QNRAEAQAVVDEIAR
+1471 QNQAEAQAVVDEIAR

-1493 RKKSIGVVTFSIVQQ
+1493 RKKSVGVVTFSVVQQ
-1508 ALIEDLLSDLFIFY
+1508 ALIEDLLSDLFIFH
-1522 PELETLALECDE
+1522 PELETFALECEE

-1566 SMNFGPLNRTGGE
+1566 SMNFGPLNRAGGE

-1593 IIYSTLR
+1593 IIFSTLR
-1600 SEMIDLNRTSS
+1600 SDMIDLNRTSS

-1625 KGTRSTISSVPRQ
+1625 KGTKRILNTSTSIQP
-1638 LSEATASIETI
+1638 SEEETSIEKI
-1649 IADRLRSLGYTVHT
+1649 IADKLRSLGYTVHT

-1678 TENTSN
+1678 TQNPSN

-1696 KRTKTAR
+1696 RRTKTVR

-1710 NVLKALGWDIYRIW
+1710 NVLKALGWNICRIW

-1732 DEVMATIQEAIAR
+1732 DEVIASIQTAIVQGMKAPKPVVVQEKQEKEEER
-1745 KKSSKVGSMTATEI
+1745 VQEKPMQLKSAYTSPSPIFVQNY
-1759 NSTPTEVTEPAPT
+1759 NSTKV
-1772 TQMTN
+1772 
-1777 NEISFVL
+1777 SSYHY
-1784 KASPA
+1784 ASDDIFA
-1789 APEKQAASVLST
+1789 AENKP
-1801 QNRIEQKY
+1801 
-1809 KFAKITPYSY
+1809 
-1819 SPEDFF
+1819 
-1825 FTDSYSIL
+1825 IL
-1833 LSQIRKIM
+1833 IAQIRKIV
-1841 ESEAPISKSLLCKS
+1841 ENEAPISKALLG
-1855 LLCKKILSE
+1855 KKILSE
-1864 WGISRLGTRVEA
+1864 WGISRLGPRIDA
-1876 QIETALDTL
+1876 YLETIFDTL
-1885 NIYRTEY
+1885 HLYRIEHD
-1892 EGLVFCWNDKEQ
+1892 GLVFCWKDEAQ
-1904 CASYSIY
+1904 YRSYTEY
-1911 RPVSDREATD
+1911 RPDSDRDAAD
-1921 IPPEEIANAIR
+1921 LPPEETANAIR
-1932 QLLTDSISLPAADLI
+1932 QILTDSISLPLPDLI
-1947 KACAQQ
+1947 KACAQI
-1953 FGFARMGSNIDA
+1953 FGFARMGSNIEA
-1965 AMQRGIREAV
+1965 SMLRGIQEAV
-1975 KRNYAKIENERVTI
+1975 KKNYARVENGRATI
-1989 AN
+1989 IG

>member
-1 MAEEKRI
+1 MNG
-8 ISVFFVILQSLI
+8 
-20 YTVFAMDER
+20 T
-29 LDKVK
+29 LDKIR
-34 VQCDY
+34 VQFDY
-39 LPLINFAIQ
+39 LPLINFAMQ
-48 QNGASIIHQ
+48 QNKVSVIHQ
-57 LSIENTTPAPL
+57 LSIENMTSEPFRN
-68 KDIQVQITTEPTFGN
+68 IQVEITAEPDFGN
-83 AAPIA
+83 ITPVMVEA
-88 VAQIPPNESICLSSF
+88 IPANDSVCLQSF
-103 NLTLSANYFTQL
+103 SLVLSANYFAQL
-115 TERLS
+115 TERMS
-120 GNLKIEIT
+120 GSLKIEIR
-128 SEVESVFCQTYPID
+128 SEAETIFTRTYPID

-150 GLNVLPEMLAA
+150 GINIFPEMLAA
-161 FITPNHTAIVPII
+161 FITPNHAVLTPII
-174 KRAASILGQ
+174 KRAAAILEQ
-183 WTDNPSLDE
+183 WTGTPSLDE
-192 YQSRTPDRVRKQM
+192 YQSRNPDRVRKQM

-210 AITEQQIIY
+210 ALTEQQIIY
-219 STIPASFEEY
+219 STIPASFEEH
-229 GQRVRLADSVMAQ
+229 GQRVRLTDSVLAQ

-257 LEAIGLNALII
+257 LESIGLNALIV
-268 ITQGHA
+268 ITKGHA
-274 FAGAWLV
+274 FAGGWLV
-281 PETFPDPTIDDVSL
+281 PETFPDPAIDDVSL

-307 TLVETTCMNMGHSS
+307 TLVETTCMNMGHNA
-321 DFDDAVKKANGKLT
+321 DFDNAVKSANGKLS
-335 DGNSFILAI
+335 DPGSFILAI
-344 DVKRARHSGIRPI
+344 DVRRARHSGVRPI
-357 PQRIL
+357 PQRVL
-362 HGQVWEVEEKET
+362 NGQVWEIKEDE
-374 DIQKSA
+374 DINRNTT
-380 VHATPQSINPYDLSG
+380 HATPQSVNPYDLSG
-395 NETQTVITKQLLWE
+395 SETQTALTKQLLWE

-416 LRNNLLSIR
+416 LRNNLLNIR

-437 LSCLEDALADGE
+437 LACLEDALAEGD

-456 PADWESPAMDFGIY
+456 PAEWENPAMEFGIY

-477 PMVGFINSE
+477 PIADFVNSE

-583 QNFGITISGLDPLPT
+583 QNFGISVPGLDPLPT

-613 NSIKNQRKWD
+613 HCIKNQRKWD

-644 HNNANKLVQNKIV
+644 HNNAPKLTQNKIV

-664 IEWEAATEEIDAT
+664 IEWDAITEEMDASY
-677 DMDKQVSPA
+677 MDRQLSPA

-761 APFCLEIHSNKTKK
+761 APFCLEIHSNETKK
-775 SAVIS
+775 STVIS

-786 EIIRQTPPEEFRKE
+786 EIIRRTPPEEFRKE
-800 AERLLN
+800 AERLLK
-806 LRVELNQYIEALH
+806 LRTKLNKYIEALH
-819 KEYPFGVSLYDA
+819 KEYPFGLSLYDA

-836 SVDVESC
+836 STDVEPC
-843 FDIPQAY
+843 FDIPSSY
-850 LDTLDKDTFAQW
+850 LDNLDKDRFSHW
-862 EDAIELLVRTANA
+862 EDAIESLVSTANA
-875 CGHPYQHP
+875 CGHPHLHP
-883 LTGISITEY
+883 LTGIYIREY
-892 SSAVKEG
+892 SSAIKEEA
-899 SSQLLTGFIDLLTTI
+899 SQTLATFIGLLTAI
-914 RQKLDV
+914 QSKLPV
-920 FSILLK
+920 FSALLE
-926 DTDIHPTRKDFQTI
+926 DTDIHPTRKDFDIITA
-940 SHIIRRI
+940 IIRKI
-947 LDIPELTPGL
+947 LDIPELTPEL
-957 LTLPLL
+957 LTTPLL
-963 NETLNEYR
+963 NETLEEYR
-971 EVVVHGRKR
+971 KVTEHGRKR
-980 DEQRKEIETEFIQE
+980 DEIKAEIENGFTKEV
-994 ILSINAKQMLAEW
+994 LKINAGPMLAEW
-1007 NRVSGQWFLPRYFG
+1007 NRVSAQWFLPRYFG
-1021 QRKIRKAINV
+1021 QRKIKKAIRP
-1031 YALKTIETE
+1031 YALQPVKPETVQ
-1040 DIKPLLH
+1040 PLLH
-1047 RIIRYQEEAEAV
+1047 QVIRYQEELDFTDRYTA
-1059 RKYIGQLPSLFG
+1059 KLPSLFG
-1071 RPGKNEDWNTIE
+1071 RFGRDEEWDIID
-1083 QIIDDMTSL
+1083 QIIHEVSSL
-1092 HSHLLNYAKD
+1092 HSLLLSYSKEVAKT
-1102 IAKVSQI
+1102 SRI
-1109 KQNLSAQL
+1109 KQNLALQL
-1117 TEGIQTFRDIH
+1117 TEGVRTFRDIH
-1128 AHSFNELYQ
+1128 SHSLNELYQ
-1137 LADTLTATEKKL
+1137 LVDTLTATEQRL
-1149 SGMLGIS
+1149 STTLGITV
-1156 IEELYTDSADWITI
+1156 ETLYTNSADWIGI
-1170 ALSKARTWKE
+1170 ALQQAGTWKE

-1185 KDWYQWLQA
+1185 KDWYQWLQSYNK
-1194 CQTLHSLGIGFIA
+1194 LNELGIGFIA
-1207 TEYKEK
+1207 EEYKEK
-1213 NIPTSQLTDSFRK
+1213 NIPTDLLTSSFRK

-1231 AIRYI
+1231 VIHYI

-1256 KYKQISAKFE
+1256 KYKQVSANFE
-1266 ETTQRELFARLASNI
+1266 DITKKELFARLASNI

-1328 LMSPL
+1328 LMSPI
-1333 SVAQFIDTD
+1333 SVAQYIDTD

-1364 AIARGKNVIIV
+1364 AIARGKNVVIV

-1447 SPDNIESKVRI
+1447 SPDNIESKVRM
-1458 VNINGYYDKGKSR
+1458 VAVDGYYDKGKSR
-1471 QNRAEAQAVVDEIAR
+1471 QNQAEAQAVVDEIAR

-1493 RKKSIGVVTFSIVQQ
+1493 RKKSVGVVTFSVVQQ
-1508 ALIEDLLSDLFIFY
+1508 ALIEDLLSDLFIFH
-1522 PELETLALECDE
+1522 PELETFALECEE

-1566 SMNFGPLNRTGGE
+1566 SMNFGPLNRAGGE

-1593 IIYSTLR
+1593 IIFSTLR
-1600 SEMIDLNRTSS
+1600 SDMIDLNRTSS

-1625 KGTRSTISSVPRQ
+1625 KGTKRILNTSTSIQP
-1638 LSEATASIETI
+1638 SEEETSIEKI
-1649 IADRLRSLGYTVHT
+1649 IADKLRSLGYTVHT

-1678 TENTSN
+1678 TQNPSN

-1696 KRTKTAR
+1696 RRTKTVR

-1710 NVLKALGWDIYRIW
+1710 NVLKALGWNICRIW

-1732 DEVMATIQEAIAR
+1732 DEVIASIQTAIVQGMKAAKPVAVQEKQEKEEER
-1745 KKSSKVGSMTATEI
+1745 VQEKPMQLKSAYTSPSPIFVQNY
-1759 NSTPTEVTEPAPT
+1759 NSTKV
-1772 TQMTN
+1772 
-1777 NEISFVL
+1777 SSYHY
-1784 KASPA
+1784 ASDDIFA
-1789 APEKQAASVLST
+1789 AENKP
-1801 QNRIEQKY
+1801 
-1809 KFAKITPYSY
+1809 
-1819 SPEDFF
+1819 
-1825 FTDSYSIL
+1825 IL
-1833 LSQIRKIM
+1833 IAQIRKIV
-1841 ESEAPISKSLLCKS
+1841 ENEAPISKALLG
-1855 LLCKKILSE
+1855 KKILSE
-1864 WGISRLGTRVEA
+1864 WGISRLGPRIDA
-1876 QIETALDTL
+1876 YLETIFDTL
-1885 NIYRTEY
+1885 HLYRIEHD
-1892 EGLVFCWNDKEQ
+1892 GLVFCWKDEAQ
-1904 CASYSIY
+1904 YRSYAEY
-1911 RPVSDREATD
+1911 RPDSDRDAAD
-1921 IPPEEIANAIR
+1921 LPPEETANAIR
-1932 QLLTDSISLPAADLI
+1932 QILTDSISLPLPDLI
-1947 KACAQQ
+1947 KACAQI
-1953 FGFARMGSNIDA
+1953 FGFARMGSNIEA
-1965 AMQRGIREAV
+1965 SMLRGIQEAV
-1975 KRNYAKIENERVTI
+1975 KKNYARMENGRATI
-1989 AN
+1989 IG

>member
-1 MAEEKRI
+1 
-8 ISVFFVILQSLI
+8 
-20 YTVFAMDER
+20 MDGT
-29 LDKVK
+29 LDKIR
-34 VQCDY
+34 VQFDY
-39 LPLINFAIQ
+39 LPLINFAMQ
-48 QNGASIIHQ
+48 QNKVSVIHQ
-57 LSIENTTPAPL
+57 LSIENMTSEPFRN
-68 KDIQVQITTEPTFGN
+68 IQVQITAEPDFGSITPVMVE
-83 AAPIA
+83 A
-88 VAQIPPNESICLSSF
+88 IPANDSVCLQSF
-103 NLTLSANYFTQL
+103 SLVLSANYFAQL
-115 TERLS
+115 TERMS
-120 GNLKIEIT
+120 GSLKIEIR
-128 SEVESVFCQTYPID
+128 SEAETIFTRTYPID

-150 GLNVLPEMLAA
+150 GINIFPEMLAA
-161 FITPNHTAIVPII
+161 FITPNHAVLTPII
-174 KRAASILGQ
+174 KRAAAILEQ
-183 WTDNPSLDE
+183 WTGTPSLDE
-192 YQSRTPDRVRKQM
+192 YQSRNPDRVRKQM

-210 AITEQQIIY
+210 ALTEQQIIY
-219 STIPASFEEY
+219 STIPASFEEH
-229 GQRVRLADSVMAQ
+229 GQRVRLTDSVLAQ

-257 LEAIGLNALII
+257 LESIGLNALIV
-268 ITQGHA
+268 ITKGHA
-274 FAGAWLV
+274 FAGGWLV
-281 PETFPDPTIDDVSL
+281 PETFPAPAIDDVSL

-307 TLVETTCMNMGHSS
+307 TLVETTCMNMGHNA
-321 DFDDAVKKANGKLT
+321 DFDNAVKSANGKLS
-335 DGNSFILAI
+335 DPGSFILAI
-344 DVKRARHSGIRPI
+344 DVRRARHSGVRPI
-357 PQRIL
+357 PQRVL
-362 HGQVWEVEEKET
+362 NGQVWEIKEDEDMNRNT
-374 DIQKSA
+374 T
-380 VHATPQSINPYDLSG
+380 HATPQSVNPYDLSG
-395 NETQTVITKQLLWE
+395 SETQTVLTKQLLWE

-416 LRNNLLSIR
+416 LRNNLLNIR

-437 LSCLEDALADGE
+437 LACLEDALAEGD

-456 PADWESPAMDFGIY
+456 PAEWENPAMEFGIY

-477 PMVGFINSE
+477 PIADFVNSE

-583 QNFGITISGLDPLPT
+583 QNFGISVPGLDPLPT

-613 NSIKNQRKWD
+613 HCIKNQRKWD

-644 HNNANKLVQNKIV
+644 HNNAPKLTQNKIV

-664 IEWEAATEEIDAT
+664 IEWNAITEEMDASY
-677 DMDKQVSPA
+677 MDRQLSPA

-775 SAVIS
+775 STVIS

-786 EIIRQTPPEEFRKE
+786 EIIRRTPPEEFKKE
-800 AERLLN
+800 AERLLK
-806 LRVELNQYIEALH
+806 LRTELNKYIEALH
-819 KEYPFGVSLYDA
+819 KEYPFGLSLYDA

-836 SVDVESC
+836 STDVEPC
-843 FDIPQAY
+843 FDIPSSY
-850 LDTLDKDTFAQW
+850 LDDLDKDRFSHW
-862 EDAIELLVRTANA
+862 EDAIESLVSTANA
-875 CGHPYQHP
+875 CGHPHLHP
-883 LTGISITEY
+883 LTGISIREY
-892 SSAVKEG
+892 SSAIKEEA
-899 SSQLLTGFIDLLTTI
+899 SQTLATFIGLLTAI
-914 RQKLDV
+914 QSKLPV
-920 FSILLK
+920 FSALLE
-926 DTDIHPTRKDFQTI
+926 DTDIHPTRKDFDIITA
-940 SHIIRRI
+940 IIRKI
-947 LDIPELTPGL
+947 LEIPELTPEL
-957 LTLPLL
+957 LTTPLL
-963 NETLNEYR
+963 NETLEEYR
-971 EVVVHGRKR
+971 KVTKHGRKR
-980 DEQRKEIETEFIQE
+980 DEIKAEIENGFTKEV
-994 ILSINAKQMLAEW
+994 LKINAGPMLAEW
-1007 NRVSGQWFLPRYFG
+1007 NRVSAQWFLPRYFG
-1021 QRKIRKAINV
+1021 QRKIKKAIRP
-1031 YALKTIETE
+1031 YALQPVEPETVQ
-1040 DIKPLLH
+1040 PLLH
-1047 RIIRYQEEAEAV
+1047 QVIRYQEELDFTDRYTA
-1059 RKYIGQLPSLFG
+1059 KLPSLFG
-1071 RPGKNEDWNTIE
+1071 RFGRDEEWDIID
-1083 QIIDDMTSL
+1083 QIIHEVSSL
-1092 HSHLLNYAKD
+1092 HSLLLSYSKDVAKT
-1102 IAKVSQI
+1102 SRI
-1109 KQNLSAQL
+1109 KQNLALQL
-1117 TEGIQTFRDIH
+1117 TEGIRTFRDIH
-1128 AHSFNELYQ
+1128 SHSLNELHQ
-1137 LADTLTATEKKL
+1137 LADTLTATEQRL
-1149 SGMLGIS
+1149 STTLGITV
-1156 IEELYTDSADWITI
+1156 ETLYTNSADWIGI
-1170 ALSKARTWKE
+1170 ALQQAATWKE

-1185 KDWYQWLQA
+1185 KDWYQWLQSYNK
-1194 CQTLHSLGIGFIA
+1194 LNELGIGFIA
-1207 TEYKEK
+1207 EEYKEK
-1213 NIPTSQLTDSFRK
+1213 NIPTDLLTSSFCK

-1231 AIRYI
+1231 VIHYI

-1256 KYKQISAKFE
+1256 KYKQVSANFE
-1266 ETTQRELFARLASNI
+1266 DITKKELFARLASNI

-1328 LMSPL
+1328 LMSPI
-1333 SVAQFIDTD
+1333 SVAQYIDTD

-1364 AIARGKNVIIV
+1364 AIARGKNVVIV

-1447 SPDNIESKVRI
+1447 SPDNIESKVRM
-1458 VNINGYYDKGKSR
+1458 VAVDGYYDKGKSR
-1471 QNRAEAQAVVDEIAR
+1471 QNQAEAQAVVDEIAR

-1493 RKKSIGVVTFSIVQQ
+1493 RKKSVGVVTFSVVQQ
-1508 ALIEDLLSDLFIFY
+1508 ALIEDLLSDLFIFH
-1522 PELETLALECDE
+1522 PELETFALECEE

-1566 SMNFGPLNRTGGE
+1566 SMNFGPLNRAGGE

-1593 IIYSTLR
+1593 IIFSTLR
-1600 SEMIDLNRTSS
+1600 SDMIDLNRTSS

-1625 KGTRSTISSVPRQ
+1625 KGTKRILNTSTSIQP
-1638 LSEATASIETI
+1638 SEEETSIEKI
-1649 IADRLRSLGYTVHT
+1649 IADKLRSLGYTVHT

-1678 TENTSN
+1678 TQNPSN

-1696 KRTKTAR
+1696 RRTKTVR

-1710 NVLKALGWDIYRIW
+1710 NVLKALGWNICRIW

-1732 DEVMATIQEAIAR
+1732 DEVIASIQTAIVQGMKAPKPVVVQEKQEKEEER
-1745 KKSSKVGSMTATEI
+1745 VQEKPMQLKSAYTSPSPIFVQNY
-1759 NSTPTEVTEPAPT
+1759 NSTKV
-1772 TQMTN
+1772 
-1777 NEISFVL
+1777 SSYHY
-1784 KASPA
+1784 ASDDIFA
-1789 APEKQAASVLST
+1789 AENKP
-1801 QNRIEQKY
+1801 
-1809 KFAKITPYSY
+1809 
-1819 SPEDFF
+1819 
-1825 FTDSYSIL
+1825 IL
-1833 LSQIRKIM
+1833 IAQIRKIV
-1841 ESEAPISKSLLCKS
+1841 ENEAPISKALLG
-1855 LLCKKILSE
+1855 KKILSE
-1864 WGISRLGTRVEA
+1864 WGISRLGPRIDA
-1876 QIETALDTL
+1876 YLETIFDTL
-1885 NIYRTEY
+1885 HLYRIEHD
-1892 EGLVFCWNDKEQ
+1892 GLVFCWKDEAQ
-1904 CASYSIY
+1904 YRSYTEY
-1911 RPVSDREATD
+1911 RPDSDRDAAD
-1921 IPPEEIANAIR
+1921 LPPEETANAIR
-1932 QLLTDSISLPAADLI
+1932 QILTDSISLPLPDLI
-1947 KACAQQ
+1947 KACAQI
-1953 FGFARMGSNIDA
+1953 FGFARMGSNIEA
-1965 AMQRGIREAV
+1965 SMLRGIQEAV
-1975 KRNYAKIENERVTI
+1975 KKNYARVENGRATI
-1989 AN
+1989 IG